1 MREIYLDN
9 AATTPMSP
17 KVIDIITDEM
27 KNDFGNASS
36 TYELGR
42 RARNVIDRARHQIAQ
57 DINAQDGEIIFTSG
71 GSESNNTAILGTAYA
86 RKNIGK
92 KIITTPTEHPS
103 VLNPMKRLENEGYN
117 IVYLNVDENGQI
129 SLEQLKKELTPDTI
143 LVSIMAVNNEV
154 GTIMPL
160 KEIGAMVKD
169 SNAYFHVDNV
179 QGMGTIKIDVKDMNI
194 DFLSVSA
201 HKINGP
207 KFLGFLYE
215 NADIDIPNLI
225 LGGEQE
231 TKRRAGTENV
241 PGIAGFGEAVR
252 EVSEIGRD
260 ALQKKYA
267 HYQDIILKELDDHQI
282 NYEINGGY
290 GPGYSHHVLNLHLNG
305 VSTTSLQTNLDLNGF
320 AVSGGSA
327 CTAGSLEPSHVL
339 IACFGENSPRIN
351 ESIRISFGRYNTDE
365 EIEQFAQEL
374 VKIVQR
380 IQSKNKW
387 LLSKRKYLIINK

>member
-17 KVIDIITDEM
+17 KVIDVITDEM

-42 RARNVIDRARHQIAQ
+42 KARNVIDRARHQIAKS
-57 DINAQDGEIIFTSG
+57 INAKDGEIIFTSG
-71 GSESNNTAILGTAYA
+71 GSESNNTAIFGTAYS
-86 RKNIGK
+86 RNNIGK
-92 KIITTPTEHPS
+92 KIITTKIEHPS
-103 VLNPMKRLENEGYN
+103 VLNPMKRLEHEGYN
-117 IVYLNVDENGQI
+117 VVYLDVDKTGHI
-129 SLEQLKKELTPDTI
+129 SLDQLKHELTPETI

-154 GTIMPL
+154 GTILPL
-160 KEIGAMVKD
+160 KKIGEIVEN

-179 QGMGTIKIDVKDMNI
+179 QGMGTIDIDVKAMNI

-215 NADIDIPNLI
+215 NSDINIPNLV

-241 PGIAGFGEAVR
+241 PGIAGFGEAVK
-252 EVSEIGRD
+252 ELSEIGHD
-260 ALQKKYA
+260 SLQKKYA
-267 HYQDIILKELDDHQI
+267 HFQDIILKALNDNHVD
-282 NYEINGGY
+282 YEINGGY
-290 GPGYSHHVLNLHLNG
+290 GPGYSHHVLNLWIKG
-305 VSTTSLQTNLDLNGF
+305 VSTTSMQTNLDLNGY

-339 IACFGENSPRIN
+339 IACFGTDSPRIN
-351 ESIRISFGRYNTDE
+351 ESIRISFGRYNTE
-365 EIEQFAQEL
+365 EEVKSFAQEL
-374 VKIVQR
+374 VKIAKR
-380 IQSKNKW
+380 IQSKNK
-387 LLSKRKYLIINK
+387 

>member
-17 KVIDIITDEM
+17 KVIDVITDEM

-42 RARNVIDRARHQIAQ
+42 KARNVIDLARHQIATS
-57 DINAQDGEIIFTSG
+57 INAKDGEIIFTSG
-71 GSESNNTAILGTAYA
+71 GSESNNTAIFGTAYS
-86 RKNIGK
+86 RNNIGK
-92 KIITTPTEHPS
+92 KIITTKIEHPS
-103 VLNPMKRLENEGYN
+103 VLNPMKRLEHEGYN
-117 IVYLNVDENGQI
+117 VVYLDVDKTGHI
-129 SLEQLKKELTPDTI
+129 SLDQLKHELTPETI

-160 KEIGAMVKD
+160 KKIGEIVEN

-179 QGMGTIKIDVKDMNI
+179 QGMGTIDIDVKAMNI

-215 NADIDIPNLI
+215 NSDINIPNLV

-241 PGIAGFGEAVR
+241 PGIAGFGEAVK
-252 EVSEIGRD
+252 ELSEIGHD
-260 ALQKKYA
+260 SLQKKYA
-267 HYQDIILKELDDHQI
+267 HFQDIILKALNDNHVD
-282 NYEINGGY
+282 YEINGGY
-290 GPGYSHHVLNLHLNG
+290 GPGYSHHVLNLWIKG
-305 VSTTSLQTNLDLNGF
+305 VSTTSMQTNLDLNGY

-339 IACFGENSPRIN
+339 IACFGADSPRIN
-351 ESIRISFGRYNTDE
+351 ESIRISFGRYNTE
-365 EIEQFAQEL
+365 EEVKSFAQEL
-374 VKIVQR
+374 VKIAKR
-380 IQSKNKW
+380 IQSKNK
-387 LLSKRKYLIINK
+387 

>member
-17 KVIDIITDEM
+17 KVIDVITDEM

-42 RARNVIDRARHQIAQ
+42 KARNVIDRARHQIATS
-57 DINAQDGEIIFTSG
+57 INAKDGEIIFTSG
-71 GSESNNTAILGTAYA
+71 GSESNNTAIFGTAYS
-86 RKNIGK
+86 RNNIGK
-92 KIITTPTEHPS
+92 KIITTKIEHPS
-103 VLNPMKRLENEGYN
+103 VLNPMKRLEHEGYN
-117 IVYLNVDENGQI
+117 VVYLDVDKTGHI
-129 SLEQLKKELTPDTI
+129 SLDQLKHELTPETI

-160 KEIGAMVKD
+160 KKIGEIVEN

-179 QGMGTIKIDVKDMNI
+179 QGMGTIDIDVKAMNI

-215 NADIDIPNLI
+215 NSDINIPNLV

-241 PGIAGFGEAVR
+241 PGIAGFGEAVK
-252 EVSEIGRD
+252 ELSEIGHD
-260 ALQKKYA
+260 SLQKKYA
-267 HYQDIILKELDDHQI
+267 YFQDIILKALNDNHVD
-282 NYEINGGY
+282 YEINGGY
-290 GPGYSHHVLNLHLNG
+290 GPGYSHHVLNLWIKG
-305 VSTTSLQTNLDLNGF
+305 VSTTSMQTNLDLNGY

-339 IACFGENSPRIN
+339 IACFGADSPRIN
-351 ESIRISFGRYNTDE
+351 ESIRISFGRYNTE
-365 EIEQFAQEL
+365 EEVKSFAQEL
-374 VKIVQR
+374 VKIAKR
-380 IQSKNKW
+380 IQSKNK
-387 LLSKRKYLIINK
+387 

>member
-17 KVIDIITDEM
+17 KVIDVITDEM

-42 RARNVIDRARHQIAQ
+42 KARNVIDRARHQIAKS
-57 DINAQDGEIIFTSG
+57 INAKDGEIIFTSG
-71 GSESNNTAILGTAYA
+71 GSESNNTAIFGTAYS
-86 RKNIGK
+86 RNNIGK
-92 KIITTPTEHPS
+92 KIITTKIEHPS
-103 VLNPMKRLENEGYN
+103 VLNPMKRLEHEGYN
-117 IVYLNVDENGQI
+117 VVYLDVDKTGHI
-129 SLEQLKKELTPDTI
+129 SLDQLKHELTPETI

-160 KEIGAMVKD
+160 KKIGEMVKN

-179 QGMGTIKIDVKDMNI
+179 QGMGTIDIDVKAMNI

-215 NADIDIPNLI
+215 NSDINIPNLV

-241 PGIAGFGEAVR
+241 PGIAGFGEAVK
-252 EVSEIGRD
+252 ELSEIGHD
-260 ALQKKYA
+260 SLQKKYA
-267 HYQDIILKELDDHQI
+267 HFQDIILKALNDNHVD
-282 NYEINGGY
+282 YEINGGY
-290 GPGYSHHVLNLHLNG
+290 GPGYSHHVLNLWIKG
-305 VSTTSLQTNLDLNGF
+305 VSTTSMQTNLDLNGY

-339 IACFGENSPRIN
+339 IACFGADSPRIN
-351 ESIRISFGRYNTDE
+351 ESIRISFGRYNTE
-365 EIEQFAQEL
+365 EEVKSFAQEL
-374 VKIVQR
+374 VKIAKR
-380 IQSKNKW
+380 IQSKNK
-387 LLSKRKYLIINK
+387 